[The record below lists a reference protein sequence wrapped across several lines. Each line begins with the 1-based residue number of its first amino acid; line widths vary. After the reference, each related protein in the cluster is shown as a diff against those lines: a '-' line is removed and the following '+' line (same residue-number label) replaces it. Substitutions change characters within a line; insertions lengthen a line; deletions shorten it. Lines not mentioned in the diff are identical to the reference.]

1 MDTKRGEMSEKG
13 TLTGVMS
20 GKGTLTGVITYAST
34 SEYPTYD
41 GEVVADPDFN
51 GIVLQTSNK
60 VLKSNITVNPI
71 RVERTT
77 NLSGGL
83 TVYIGGI

>member
-1 MDTKRGEMSEKG
+1 MDTMRGEMSAKD
-13 TLTGVMS
+13 TLVGV
-20 GKGTLTGVITYAST
+20 VTYAST

-41 GEVVADPDFN
+41 GEVVAEPDFN
-51 GIVLQTSNK
+51 GTVLQTSNK

-77 NLSGGL
+77 NHSGGL